1 YKVAIAYA
9 IVGWLLIQIATQTFP
24 FLEIP
29 NWAIRLVI
37 LLTALGFPIALI
49 IAWAF
54 ELTPEGIK
62 RTEDVAPARPHS
74 HRGAWIYIVLVG
86 VALSVGLFFL
96 GRYTAGTSRPRPSD
110 AATGVPAKSIA
121 VLPFE
126 SLSED
131 KANAYFADG
140 VQEEIL
146 THLARIADLK
156 VISRSSVMQYK
167 TGVERNL
174 RKIAEQLGVAHV
186 VEGSVQR
193 ANNRV
198 RVNAQLIDARNDAHL
213 WANTYDRDLADVFA
227 IQTEIAKS
235 IADQL
240 RVKILPQEKAAI
252 ETRPTKDLEA
262 YDLYVRGGEGL
273 DAAPNSAGDSKPLF
287 LEAISLFE
295 QAIARDPSFLK
306 AYYKLAQAHDQLYL
320 LGGDHTPER
329 LAMAEDVINRAL
341 RLQPDAPEA
350 HLSRAGHLYSK
361 LDYEGARTEIEIAR
375 AALPNDPKL
384 FEWSGYIDRRQGRW
398 EDSTRNLERA
408 VELDPQNF
416 NLLNQIALSYESLHE
431 YSKIAAVLDRA
442 LGLRPNDFDTRIV
455 RAQLDVF
462 WKADPR
468 PLRAL
473 IESKIRENPQS
484 IRSLAPIRLFLA
496 SAERDADAGEKALT
510 DLGDSYGPDAIRFP
524 RAFGLGLFARL
535 KGDAVAAHAR
545 FSEARAV
552 QQPIVDAQPDYGPA
566 VSVLGLIDA
575 GLGRKEDAIREGRRA
590 VELMPTRKDSING
603 AHILNYLAM
612 IYAWVGEKDL
622 AIEQLNRVLE
632 APGRTHYGQLRL
644 FPQWDP
650 LRGDPRFEQMV
661 AALAPKARAE

>member
-1 YKVAIAYA
+1 MKSGSFFGELQRRNVYKVAIAYA

-62 RTEDVAPARPHS
+62 RTEDVAPTRPHS
-74 HRGAWIYIVLVG
+74 HRGAWIYIVLAG
-86 VALSVGLFFL
+86 AALSVGLFFL

-240 RVKILPQEKAAI
+240 RAKILPAEKRAI
-252 ETRPTKDLEA
+252 ETQPTKDLEA
-262 YDLYVRGGEGL
+262 YDLYVRGTEAL
-273 DAAPNSAGDSKPLF
+273 DTAPNSSQDVKAKF
-287 LEAISLFE
+287 LEAINFFE
-295 QAIARDPSFLK
+295 QALARDPSFFN
-306 AYYKLAQAHDQLYL
+306 AQCKLAQAQDQLYL

-329 LAMAEDVINRAL
+329 LALAEQAVNRAL
-341 RLQPDAPEA
+341 QLRPDAAEA
-350 HLSRAGHLYSK
+350 HLARAGHLYSK
-361 LDYEGARTEIEIAR
+361 LDYNSARGEIEIAR
-375 AALPNDPKL
+375 AALPNNPKV
-384 FEWSGYIDRRQGRW
+384 FELSGYIDRRQGRW

-416 NLLNQIALSYESLHE
+416 SLLNQIALSYESLHE
-431 YSKIAAVLDRA
+431 YSRSAAALDRA
-442 LGLRPNDFDTRIV
+442 LALRPNDLDTRIS
-455 RAQLDVF
+455 RAAIEIP
-462 WKADPR
+462 WKADPQPLHTIIESTIR
-468 PLRAL
+468 QDPESSRRAIESCSRSPWTHALRA
-473 IESKIRENPQS
+473 
-484 IRSLAPIRLFLA
+484 A
-496 SAERDADAGEKALT
+496 
-510 DLGDSYGPDAIRFP
+510 
-524 RAFGLGLFARL
+524 
-535 KGDAVAAHAR
+535 
-545 FSEARAV
+545 
-552 QQPIVDAQPDYGPA
+552 PA
-566 VSVLGLIDA
+566 VSSVG
-575 GLGRKEDAIREGRRA
+575 
-590 VELMPTRKDSING
+590 P
-603 AHILNYLAM
+603 LA
-612 IYAWVGEKDL
+612 
-622 AIEQLNRVLE
+622 R
-632 APGRTHYGQLRL
+632 
-644 FPQWDP
+644 
-650 LRGDPRFEQMV
+650 
-661 AALAPKARAE
+661 